1 VSFPTPVSTACS
13 ISRPEV
19 RGKFIFSGAEKIYVR
34 GVTYGTFRPDDQ
46 GNEFHDRESVAHD
59 FAEMVDH
66 GINAVRTYTV
76 PPRWFLDLAAGYGLR
91 VMIGLP
97 WQQHVTFLDDPQQTE
112 SILNTV
118 RAGVRACAGHPA
130 VLCFAIG
137 NEIPATMVRWYGARR
152 IERFLKELYCVGK
165 AEDPEAL
172 FTYVNYPSTEYLNL
186 SFLDFICFNVY
197 LERKEKLED
206 YLARLQNIAGEKPL
220 LMAEI
225 GLDSQ
230 RHGEDRQ
237 AEVLAWQ
244 VRTAFAS
251 GCIGAFVFSWT
262 DEWFRGGFDIEDWDF
277 GLVTREREPKAALSS
292 VARVFNE
299 VPFPRERNWPR
310 ISVVVCSYN
319 GARTIRDC
327 LVGLRDLDY
336 PNYEVI
342 VVNDGS
348 KDRTAAIT
356 EEFGFQLISTGNRGL
371 SSARNTGA
379 EAASGEIVAY
389 IDDDAYP
396 DPQWLSYLADTFMTS
411 EHAAVGGPNIAPP
424 GGGFIS
430 ECVAHSP
437 GGPVQV
443 LVSDREAEHIPG
455 CNMAFRKSA
464 LMKIGGFDPQF
475 RSAGDDVDVC
485 WRLQDRGWTI
495 GFNPSAMV
503 WHHRRNSV
511 RMYWKQQQ
519 GYGKAEAL
527 LEAKW
532 PERYNAAGHLT
543 WAGRL
548 YGNGL
553 TRMLGF
559 KRSRIY
565 HGTWGSALFQSIYE
579 PAPGTFWS
587 LPLMPEW
594 FLLTFVLASMTVL
607 GFSWRPLFV
616 CGPLFVFTAGALCVQ
631 AARSAAHASFSKD
644 SNSWQKFAKY
654 WLTALLHLAQPL
666 ARLIGRLRHGLTLW
680 RKRGEL
686 GFVFPWPRSFT
697 IWSEEWQPAE
707 NWLESL
713 EEGFR
718 SEGSIVRRG
727 GDFDRWDLEVRG
739 GLFGC
744 ARMLMAI
751 EEHGAGKQLVRF
763 RAWPKFSPSAVAAE
777 FVFTLLALAAALEQ
791 SLIAWTS
798 LSLIVVTLAVRL
810 FQEAAAAEG
819 AIVSTILNRV
829 RNKAYLRRLETSNV
843 TEP

>member
-1 VSFPTPVSTACS
+1 
-13 ISRPEV
+13 
-19 RGKFIFSGAEKIYVR
+19 
-34 GVTYGTFRPDDQ
+34 
-46 GNEFHDRESVAHD
+46 
-59 FAEMVDH
+59 
-66 GINAVRTYTV
+66 
-76 PPRWFLDLAAGYGLR
+76 
-91 VMIGLP
+91 
-97 WQQHVTFLDDPQQTE
+97 
-112 SILNTV
+112 
-118 RAGVRACAGHPA
+118 
-130 VLCFAIG
+130 
-137 NEIPATMVRWYGARR
+137 
-152 IERFLKELYCVGK
+152 
-165 AEDPEAL
+165 
-172 FTYVNYPSTEYLNL
+172 
-186 SFLDFICFNVY
+186 
-197 LERKEKLED
+197 
-206 YLARLQNIAGEKPL
+206 
-220 LMAEI
+220 
-225 GLDSQ
+225 
-230 RHGEDRQ
+230 
-237 AEVLAWQ
+237 
-244 VRTAFAS
+244 
-251 GCIGAFVFSWT
+251 VFSWT
-262 DEWFRGGFDIEDWDF
+262 DEWFRGGFEIEDWDF
-277 GLVTREREPKAALSS
+277 GLVTRERQAKAALSS
-292 VARVFNE
+292 VAKVFDE
-299 VPFPRERNWPR
+299 VPFPPGRNWPR

-327 LVGLRDLDY
+327 FAGLRDLDY

-356 EEFGFQLISTGNRGL
+356 EEFGFQLINTGNRGL

-396 DPQWLSYLADTFMTS
+396 DPHWLSYLADTFMTS

-424 GGGFIS
+424 GDGFIS

-455 CNMAFRKSA
+455 CNMAFRKAA
-464 LMKIGGFDPQF
+464 LVAIGGFDPQF
-475 RSAGDDVDVC
+475 RCAGDDVDVC

-511 RMYWKQQQ
+511 RMYWKQQL

-543 WAGRL
+543 WTGRL

-559 KRSRIY
+559 KRPRIY

-594 FLLTFVLASMTVL
+594 FLLTFVLASISVL

-616 CGPLFVFTAGALCVQ
+616 CAPFFVLTAGALGVQ
-631 AARSAAHASFSKD
+631 AARSAAHASFSND
-644 SNSWQKFAKY
+644 STPWQRFAKY

-713 EEGFR
+713 EEGFQ
-718 SEGSIVRRG
+718 SGGAIVRRG

-739 GLFGC
+739 GLLGN
-744 ARMLMAI
+744 ARMGMTI
-751 EEHGAGKQLVRF
+751 EEHGAGKQLIRF
-763 RAWPKFSPSAVAAE
+763 RAWPRLTLKALAVG
-777 FVFTLLALAAALEQ
+777 VLLVLLSVAAALDGGEAA
-791 SLIAWTS
+791 SLLLA
-798 LSLIVVTLAVRL
+798 VAGVTLLLRSLQECGISLATIVNALSAGVRKRRQL
-810 FQEAAAAEG
+810 
-819 AIVSTILNRV
+819 VRV
-829 RNKAYLRRLETSNV
+829 LDPSEISET
-843 TEP
+843 